1 MQPVTSFLKRDL
13 FLTPHVLLLPPLMK
27 IYPDSCWDTQYFG
40 LKIYQKMQKNTQKKW
55 FSLVHAPR
63 QPHPHLGGNNIPS
76 EKQCRIK
83 RRFSLSLPKQE
94 CGLHC
99 VTARWWRLD
108 YCCLLVPASNNKP
121 AFCGTFLSHA
131 LVDAVLLLLLLLF
144 LFFFVFFHAEQM
156 AGETKSQTCCS
167 CWKVKLR
174 CKQPTHAHIGF
185 GDAAKSS
192 NCDKLWSA
200 SLKKK
205 KTLAWSFCCSCLT
218 CWIVVLPFS
227 VLPSVMLQSSR
238 KLTNCLG
245 YGPKNRKTAVSNRN
259 GRLPVSFR
267 HWGSCDF
274 FVGLLM
280 IDKVRCQDMTMSSW
294 TIITVFWQVVK
305 CHPHANKL
313 FFFTLN
319 ANLIQIWQNLFWSW
333 RGMAESARG

>member
-131 LVDAVLLLLLLLF
+131 ACWCGFIVALVVVLVFFFFSSRADGRRNQKSDVLF
-144 LFFFVFFHAEQM
+144 LL
-156 AGETKSQTCCS
+156 KSEAALQAAHTRTH
-167 CWKVKLR
+167 WFRGR
-174 CKQPTHAHIGF
+174 CQIVE
-185 GDAAKSS
+185 
-192 NCDKLWSA
+192 LWQA
-200 SLKKK
+200 VVCELKKN

-218 CWIVVLPFS
+218 CWIAVLPFS

-267 HWGSCDF
+267 HWGSCNF

-280 IDKVRCQDMTMSSW
+280 IDKVGCQDMTVSSW

>member
-1 MQPVTSFLKRDL
+1 MQNQEKILPVFAEAGMRPALRDRPL
-13 FLTPHVLLLPPLMK
+13 MTARLLLSACPSVQQQASLLWHLFVTCA
-27 IYPDSCWDTQYFG
+27 CW
-40 LKIYQKMQKNTQKKW
+40 
-55 FSLVHAPR
+55 
-63 QPHPHLGGNNIPS
+63 
-76 EKQCRIK
+76 
-83 RRFSLSLPKQE
+83 
-94 CGLHC
+94 CGFI
-99 VTARWWRLD
+99 V
-108 YCCLLVPASNNKP
+108 
-121 AFCGTFLSHA
+121 A
-131 LVDAVLLLLLLLF
+131 LVVVLFF
-144 LFFFVFFHAEQM
+144 LFFFHAEQM

-205 KTLAWSFCCSCLT
+205 KPLAWSFCCSCLT

-227 VLPSVMLQSSR
+227 VLPSVMLESSR

-267 HWGSCDF
+267 HWGSCNF

-280 IDKVRCQDMTMSSW
+280 IDKVGCQDMTVSSW